1 VLKSISTLTQKDSQK
16 QVSSLLQI
24 LAKYEEK
31 KFDVLNSLL
40 NKIKKTKAVD
50 YSTFGRVALVQFIC
64 CLSSKLNETL
74 FKDVYLTISSI
85 LNVSYQ
91 RSNSNLL
98 LETKISKI
106 VQKFYSQN
114 LVKK

>member
-106 VQKFYSQN
+106 VQKFYAQN

>member
-1 VLKSISTLTQKDSQK
+1 
-16 QVSSLLQI
+16 
-24 LAKYEEK
+24 
-31 KFDVLNSLL
+31 
-40 NKIKKTKAVD
+40 
-50 YSTFGRVALVQFIC
+50 
-64 CLSSKLNETL
+64 LNETL

-106 VQKFYSQN
+106 VQKFYAQN